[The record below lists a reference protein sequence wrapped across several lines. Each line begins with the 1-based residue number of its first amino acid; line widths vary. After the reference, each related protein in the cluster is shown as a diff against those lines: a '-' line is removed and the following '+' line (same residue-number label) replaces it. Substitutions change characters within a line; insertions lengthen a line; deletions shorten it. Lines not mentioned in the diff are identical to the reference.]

1 MIDECPSKKR
11 KGPQL
16 PFFIWK
22 DTVRG
27 SPAGQEGGPHP
38 ELNLET
44 SNLQNYEEQMSV
56 V

>member
-1 MIDECPSKKR
+1 MSALLRKERDPSF
-11 KGPQL
+11 PSSL
-16 PFFIWK
+16 WK